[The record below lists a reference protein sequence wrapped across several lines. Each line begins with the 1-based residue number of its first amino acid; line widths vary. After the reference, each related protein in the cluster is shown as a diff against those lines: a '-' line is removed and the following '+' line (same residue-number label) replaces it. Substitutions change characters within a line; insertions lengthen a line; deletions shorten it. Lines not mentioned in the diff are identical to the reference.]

1 MTKVAHDLQK
11 SSCASRFPLD
21 RRISNALRS
30 ESFALLNSE
39 FPDYAQD
46 KLREGSRGEILR
58 CAQNDTVGWS
68 LRKVS
73 ESAVFRFSLLDQI
86 SDALPR
92 KLQKR
97 LLSTQPETHHAVRG
111 ELRAPLAVF

>member
-1 MTKVAHDLQK
+1 MTKVAHNLQK
-11 SSCASRFPLD
+11 SLCASRFPVD

-68 LRKVS
+68 LRKVY
-73 ESAVFRFSLLDQI
+73 ESSVLRFSLLDQI
-86 SDALPR
+86 SDAVRR
-92 KLQKR
+92 KKA
-97 LLSTQPETHHAVRG
+97 LSSTNQEIHHALCG
-111 ELRAPLAVF
+111 ELRDPLAVF